1 MREALSVAAGPDKF
15 RHDPGIAGMASYQL
29 GELHRLRGDLAEA
42 ELAYRQALRHG
53 HDPQPGL
60 ALLRLA
66 QGQPRS
72 AVLAIRRALEENR
85 LRLDRTR
92 LLPAAVEIAIAADD
106 GDFARIAAAELG
118 DAADALNSPYLEA
131 SACFA
136 RGATALAQGDPA
148 EALGQLRRSMGIWGA
163 MQAPYELARTRVL
176 LAAAC
181 DALGDA
187 DSARMERDVAR
198 LTFEHLAAKHDLRL
212 LERMLP
218 AHGPRGEAA
227 GVRDTAG
234 LTPREVEV
242 LGLVATGASNRSI
255 ARKLVLSEKTI
266 ARHVAN
272 IFLKIG
278 VSSRAAATAYAYQHG
293 VS

>member
-1 MREALSVAAGPDKF
+1 MSEALSVVAGPDKLG
-15 RHDPGIAGMASYQL
+15 HGAGTAGMASYQL
-29 GELHRLRGDLAEA
+29 GELHRLRGDFAEA
-42 ELAYRQALRHG
+42 ELAYRKALQHG

-66 QGQPRS
+66 QGQTDS
-72 AVLAIRRALEENR
+72 ALLTISRALEENR
-85 LRLDRTR
+85 LKLDRTR
-92 LLPAAVEIAIAADD
+92 LLPAAVEIALAADD
-106 GDFARIAAAELG
+106 AELARIASTELS
-118 DAADALNSPYLEA
+118 DAADALNAPYLHA

-136 RGATALAQGDPA
+136 RGATALAQGDA
-148 EALGQLRRSMGIWGA
+148 AGALGELRRSARIWRS
-163 MQAPYELARTRVL
+163 MRAPYELARSRVL
-176 LAAAC
+176 VAAAC
-181 DALGDA
+181 QALGDA
-187 DSARMERDVAR
+187 DTALMEREDAR
-198 LTFEHLAAKHDLRL
+198 LAFEHLAAKHDLRL
-212 LERMLP
+212 LERMVP
-218 AHGPRGEAA
+218 ACGPDSQAA
-227 GVRDTAG
+227 DRRDTAG

-242 LGLVATGASNRSI
+242 LRLVATGASNRNI